1 MRSGLDS
8 TTGQNGRCRCKQ
20 SLTTT
25 GFHVS
30 NYSFASPLDQV
41 VLVSRMAHLLG
52 SQFCLDSLHNDVLD
66 VQAAV
71 MEVFSRVGP
80 VRYPSWKFPDKI
92 SCDINIEELLERFQY
107 SEDQEDQEDN
117 QVAHI
122 MLFELVIDR
131 LMLLMQ
137 SCSRFADVMLN
148 AGQSRPQTAAGL
160 SSSLSLGLVIK
171 KYWNK
176 MVQLCTMLQQLQSE
190 NKTKDRKIAKYEAAL
205 SKQQRQNAV
214 KDLSA
219 STVFST
225 SELSLSDLSLHNTTG
240 TSKGGLSS
248 TSPPLDFA
256 RDVGT
261 KACQTLETAFVPCE
275 ACYRVQQN
283 LVDIGNNVINVCQTQ
298 GLPSSLKTY
307 KAQQHLETE
316 MSAADVSRW
325 TAEQNKDM
333 QRINKHLEN
342 LMSQINPLKEELA
355 AAEREKARL
364 QKRIDG
370 FDGELRREQEVQ
382 RAELRQKEEKMKRVE
397 EASAESLARMENI
410 NKELSA
416 GKKELEERVDR
427 MRVELDGQEHTI
439 KELEVMKSTLLLEL
453 KDGLANKS
461 EVEQVQDQLQQVQ
474 EQLQQ
479 VQTKLTDTEKEYNKE
494 QAKNRSLAKHDQSM
508 QAKHDSLIQRLDE
521 LDQECEELR
530 TAVNE
535 QDEGQEGLR
544 EELDKAQADRT
555 RAQEQLQAQKELMES
570 LNKEKS
576 SLQNLLQTLEGS
588 VDQMK
593 QQLQEAQEREKL
605 LVQYPD
611 LHGPPSSQV
620 TESTGDI
627 LTDMERQLTSNN
639 IRIQVLQ
646 DQNQSLRNSIAKLK
660 QAQPTTGH
668 STRLTEPVTLWKS
681 QSLNGLE
688 QTPRRGSA
696 SLQTP
701 PRGAEWDT
709 TRRYSPALDDT
720 ISTLGLP
727 PRPPGKTSGGS
738 NRRVGSAG
746 STGGGG
752 NVASHSSAV
761 SAIDV
766 YKKMKQAGVFAPQKN
781 MDLDMRESFTIGRG
795 APVKGQA
802 KGRRPGSGGK
812 GRKSETNKRPVSR
825 ESPHDYHRMDTF
837 VCEGCDKMY
846 TSAKEL
852 EIHKSYCYGGI

>member
-1 MRSGLDS
+1 MMRSGRDS
-8 TTGQNGRCRCKQ
+8 RTGQNGRYRCKQ
-20 SLTTT
+20 SLTTP
-25 GFHVS
+25 GFHAN
-30 NYSFASPLDQV
+30 NYTLDILLEQV
-41 VLVSRMAHLLG
+41 VILTSSMAHLLG

-92 SCDINIEELLERFQY
+92 SCDINIEELLQRFQY
-107 SEDQEDQEDN
+107 SEEQDDMEDN

-148 AGQSRPQTAAGL
+148 AGQSRPQTAVGL

-176 MVQLCTMLQQLQSE
+176 MVQLFTMVQQLQSE

-225 SELSLSDLSLHNTTG
+225 SELSLTDLSLHDTPM
-240 TSKGGLSS
+240 TSKGCLSS

-283 LVDIGNNVINVCQTQ
+283 LVDVGNNVVNVCQTQ

-355 AAEREKARL
+355 AAEREKSRL

-382 RAELRQKEEKMKRVE
+382 RAELRQKEEKMKKVE
-397 EASAESLARMENI
+397 EASAESLARLNNI

-416 GKKELEERVDR
+416 GKKELEERVER
-427 MRVELDGQEHTI
+427 MRVELDRQEHTM
-439 KELEVMKSTLLLEL
+439 KELEVTKSTLLLEL

-461 EVEQVQDQLQQVQ
+461 EVEQVQDQLHQVQ

-479 VQTKLTDTEKEYNKE
+479 VQTKLTDTEKEFNKE

-530 TAVNE
+530 TAVSE
-535 QDEGQEGLR
+535 QDEGQEELQ
-544 EELDKAQADRT
+544 EALDKAQANRKQ
-555 RAQEQLQAQKELMES
+555 AQEELQAQKELMES

-627 LTDMERQLTSNN
+627 LTDMERQVTANN

-660 QAQPTTGH
+660 QAQPATGH
-668 STRLTEPVTLWKS
+668 NTRLTEPVSLWKS

-696 SLQTP
+696 SPQTP
-701 PRGAEWDT
+701 PRAAEWDT

-727 PRPPGKTSGGS
+727 PRPPGKSSGGS

-752 NVASHSSAV
+752 TATHSPAV
-761 SAIDV
+761 SAIDA

-781 MDLDMRESFTIGRG
+781 MDMDTRESFTIGRG
-795 APVKGQA
+795 APVKG
-802 KGRRPGSGGK
+802 RRPGSGGK
-812 GRKSETNKRPVSR
+812 GHKSETRNRPVSR
-825 ESPHDYHRMDTF
+825 ESPHDYHRMDTY
-837 VCEGCDKMY
+837 VCEACDKMY

>member
-1 MRSGLDS
+1 
-8 TTGQNGRCRCKQ
+8 
-20 SLTTT
+20 
-25 GFHVS
+25 
-30 NYSFASPLDQV
+30 
-41 VLVSRMAHLLG
+41 MAHLLG

-225 SELSLSDLSLHNTTG
+225 SELSLSDLSLHDTTG

-275 ACYRVQQN
+275 ACFRVQQN
-283 LVDIGNNVINVCQTQ
+283 LVDVGNNVINVCQTQ

-342 LMSQINPLKEELA
+342 LMSQINPLKEEVA
-355 AAEREKARL
+355 AAEREKAKL

-382 RAELRQKEEKMKRVE
+382 RAELRQKEERMKRVE
-397 EASAESLARMENI
+397 EASTESLARMENI

-479 VQTKLTDTEKEYNKE
+479 VQTKLSDTEKEYNKE

-530 TAVNE
+530 TAVSE

-576 SLQNLLQTLEGS
+576 SLQDLLQTLEGS

-611 LHGPPSSQV
+611 LHGPPSSHV

-627 LTDMERQLTSNN
+627 LTDMERQLTANN

-660 QAQPTTGH
+660 QAQPATGH

-696 SLQTP
+696 SPQTP
-701 PRGAEWDT
+701 PRAAEWDT
-709 TRRYSPALDDT
+709 PAPAPLRTSLSNPDLSDSDKRPLSAYRTRRYSPALDDT

-727 PRPPGKTSGGS
+727 PRPPGKTSSGS

-752 NVASHSSAV
+752 NVAAHSTAV

>member
-1 MRSGLDS
+1 
-8 TTGQNGRCRCKQ
+8 
-20 SLTTT
+20 
-25 GFHVS
+25 
-30 NYSFASPLDQV
+30 
-41 VLVSRMAHLLG
+41 MAHLLG

-92 SCDINIEELLERFQY
+92 SCDINIEKLLERFQY
-107 SEDQEDQEDN
+107 SEEQEDLEDN

-148 AGQSRPQTAAGL
+148 AGQSRPQTTVGL

-176 MVQLCTMLQQLQSE
+176 MVQLFTMVQQLQSE
-190 NKTKDRKIAKYEAAL
+190 NKTKDRKIAKYEAAM

-225 SELSLSDLSLHNTTG
+225 SELSLSDLSLHDATL

-283 LVDIGNNVINVCQTQ
+283 LVDVGNNVVNVCQTQ

-316 MSAADVSRW
+316 MTAADVSRW

-355 AAEREKARL
+355 AVEREKAKL

-382 RAELRQKEEKMKRVE
+382 RAEIRQREEKMRKAE
-397 EASAESLARMENI
+397 EASAESLARMNNI

-416 GKKELEERVDR
+416 GKKELEERLDR

-439 KELEVMKSTLLLEL
+439 KELEVTKNTLLLEL

-461 EVEQVQDQLQQVQ
+461 EVEQVQEQLHQVQ

-479 VQTKLTDTEKEYNKE
+479 VQTKLSDTEKEFNKE

-530 TAVNE
+530 TAVSE
-535 QDEGQEGLR
+535 QDDGQEELQ
-544 EELDKAQADRT
+544 EALDKAQADRKQ
-555 RAQEQLQAQKELMES
+555 AQQELKAQKELMES

-627 LTDMERQLTSNN
+627 LTDMERQLTANN

-660 QAQPTTGH
+660 QTQPPVH
-668 STRLTEPVTLWKS
+668 NTRLTEPVSLWKS

-696 SLQTP
+696 SPQTP
-701 PRGAEWDT
+701 PRMAEWDT

-727 PRPPGKTSGGS
+727 PRPPGKSSGSS

-752 NVASHSSAV
+752 TSSHTPAV
-761 SAIDV
+761 SAIDA

-781 MDLDMRESFTIGRG
+781 MDMDTRESFTIGRG
-795 APVKGQA
+795 APVRGQA

-812 GRKSETNKRPVSR
+812 GHKSETSKRPVSR

-837 VCEGCDKMY
+837 VCEACDKMY

-852 EIHKSYCYGGI
+852 EIHKSYCYGSI